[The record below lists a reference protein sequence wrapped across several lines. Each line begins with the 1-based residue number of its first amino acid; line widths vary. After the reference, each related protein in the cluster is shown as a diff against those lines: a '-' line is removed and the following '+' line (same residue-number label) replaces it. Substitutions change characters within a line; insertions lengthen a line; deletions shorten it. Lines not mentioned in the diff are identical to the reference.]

1 MSMKNKSIKALIEQ
15 DKKEQR
21 ELYEGNKSS
30 LGSSVNKEVPEDQN
44 KIQERLNALRES
56 GLSSGNSESGKN
68 SNISNAFSD
77 VLTKKN
83 FTKGMAAGAAG
94 STFMNNP
101 VTNSLADMKDY
112 VQYQVKKCRYYDK

>member
-1 MSMKNKSIKALIEQ
+1 M
-15 DKKEQR
+15 
-21 ELYEGNKSS
+21 
-30 LGSSVNKEVPEDQN
+30 GSSVNKEVPEDQN

-77 VLTKKN
+77 VLSKKN

-94 STFMNNP
+94 STFMNNIITSFI
-101 VTNSLADMKDY
+101 VLLITLAMASLSLASSITLTGTVRDFTPVHPDFDRSFEKNS
-112 VQYQVKKCRYYDK
+112 